1 VYTQTSRLSRLPA
14 YLTVHMVRF
23 YWRAEIGKKAKIMRK
38 VKFPAEY
45 DASELCTPA
54 LRAQLLPVSRKLS
67 ALERDRAERRKV
79 RKRTKAA
86 PAAAPADG
94 DVEMEEDASKA
105 AVELEDE
112 EVYRAREA
120 AELEALVSPAL
131 RADTGCSISGL
142 YDLVGA
148 RAGCMRVCGPR
159 LTRGSDRDAQGRGGG
174 RGALHRLR
182 QAARVPPGR
191 GRGRGRLVQ
200 VRRRQGQRVP
210 RGEAREPRRRRCVR
224 LFAVGSG
231 GCSWCDAGEDASAY
245 VLLYRSKDLA

>member
-1 VYTQTSRLSRLPA
+1 
-14 YLTVHMVRF
+14 MVRF
-23 YWRAEIGKKAKIMRK
+23 CWRADIGKKAKIMRK
-38 VKFPAEY
+38 VKFPVEY
-45 DASELCTPA
+45 DASELCTPE

-86 PAAAPADG
+86 AAAPAAAPPADG

-120 AELEALVSPAL
+120 AELEALVSPEL

-148 RAGCMRVCGPR
+148 RAAFMRVCGC
-159 LTRGSDRDAQGRGGG
+159 G
-174 RGALHRLR
+174 
-182 QAARVPPGR
+182 
-191 GRGRGRLVQ
+191 
-200 VRRRQGQRVP
+200 
-210 RGEAREPRRRRCVR
+210 
-224 LFAVGSG
+224 
-231 GCSWCDAGEDASAY
+231 
-245 VLLYRSKDLA
+245 